1 MSALDK
7 AFIKAHTKDPSPR
20 AAGPDDRPAELA
32 PGEQMIRY
40 EHRPPAP
47 PGGPN
52 GSEPGYRVDDAHL
65 TRQGP
70 HPASC
75 ATIPPSADDVHP
87 PSVNATHP
95 PHPTAPGDSG
105 VWNANG
111 IGPHAD
117 PLPSARP
124 HAAVPA
130 AAISVSAPP
139 DPRLAAARLELPQ
152 AASATIAGP
161 PLGLKSQTVPSAPPP
176 ASASSQRAQHSP
188 SIFTAPEPEID
199 ADQPFASDWEVDRL
213 VWPTICERLL
223 ESEKRYF
230 RSVGQRLKDAT
241 QDSHHVVMITGARR
255 GEGRTTLAL
264 CLARCAAQAGVAT
277 ALVDADLENP
287 QLGSQLGME
296 TPCSW
301 LEVVAGTSPLSEA
314 GVSSLEDG
322 LTLFP
327 LANSEDLE
335 IPPGDEPLTAVL
347 RAIAAHFPLVIVDT
361 GPMVADDRHPF
372 ASGDD
377 CPIDTAIV
385 VRDLRNTTE
394 KKALATAQLLQRRG
408 VPAVGIA
415 ENFRDPD

>member
-1 MSALDK
+1 
-7 AFIKAHTKDPSPR
+7 
-20 AAGPDDRPAELA
+20 
-32 PGEQMIRY
+32 
-40 EHRPPAP
+40 
-47 PGGPN
+47 
-52 GSEPGYRVDDAHL
+52 V
-65 TRQGP
+65 
-70 HPASC
+70 
-75 ATIPPSADDVHP
+75 
-87 PSVNATHP
+87 
-95 PHPTAPGDSG
+95 
-105 VWNANG
+105 
-111 IGPHAD
+111 
-117 PLPSARP
+117 
-124 HAAVPA
+124 
-130 AAISVSAPP
+130 
-139 DPRLAAARLELPQ
+139 
-152 AASATIAGP
+152 
-161 PLGLKSQTVPSAPPP
+161 
-176 ASASSQRAQHSP
+176 
-188 SIFTAPEPEID
+188 PEPEVD
-199 ADQPFASDWEVDRL
+199 VDQTFAPDWEVDRL

-223 ESEKRYF
+223 ETEKLYF

-264 CLARCAAQAGVAT
+264 CLARCAAQAGVAV

-287 QLGSQLGME
+287 QLGNQLGME

-301 LEVVAGTSPLSEA
+301 LEVVTGRSPLNEA
-314 GVSSLEDG
+314 AVASLEDG

-327 LANSEDLE
+327 LTSSEDLE
-335 IPPGDEPLTAVL
+335 TPVDDEPLTAVL

-372 ASGDD
+372 ATGDD

>member
-1 MSALDK
+1 M
-7 AFIKAHTKDPSPR
+7 
-20 AAGPDDRPAELA
+20 
-32 PGEQMIRY
+32 
-40 EHRPPAP
+40 
-47 PGGPN
+47 
-52 GSEPGYRVDDAHL
+52 
-65 TRQGP
+65 
-70 HPASC
+70 
-75 ATIPPSADDVHP
+75 
-87 PSVNATHP
+87 
-95 PHPTAPGDSG
+95 
-105 VWNANG
+105 
-111 IGPHAD
+111 
-117 PLPSARP
+117 
-124 HAAVPA
+124 
-130 AAISVSAPP
+130 
-139 DPRLAAARLELPQ
+139 
-152 AASATIAGP
+152 
-161 PLGLKSQTVPSAPPP
+161 
-176 ASASSQRAQHSP
+176 
-188 SIFTAPEPEID
+188 
-199 ADQPFASDWEVDRL
+199 
-213 VWPTICERLL
+213 L

-327 LANSEDLE
+327 LTNSEDLE
-335 IPPGDEPLTAVL
+335 TPAGDEPLTAVL
-347 RAIAAHFPLVIVDT
+347 RAIATHFPLVIVDT
-361 GPMVADDRHPF
+361 GPMVSDDRHPF